1 MFHDFFYQPLL
12 NILIFLYQEVS
23 FYDFGIAII
32 LLTFLVRIVL
42 FPLFYKSSKSQT
54 IIQRLQPALKKIQ
67 HDHKGN
73 REKLAQATMELY
85 KKNKVNPFSGILL
98 LIVQLPILFALFKL
112 FRDLSDLPLNDLYG
126 FVSRPEYLNPQFLH
140 LIDLGKSN
148 IFIVILAAI
157 AQYFQG
163 NLTSPKIEK
172 GKELTPAE
180 KIGRQMILF
189 GPFITVV
196 FLISLPSALG
206 FYWLATSVF
215 SVIQQLYINKK
226 IKIDNKKDGEF
237 EGNN

>member
-1 MFHDFFYQPLL
+1 MFNDFFYQPLL
-12 NILIFLYQEVS
+12 NTLIFLYQTVS

-32 LLTFLVRIVL
+32 LLTLLVRIVL
-42 FPLFYKSSKSQT
+42 FPLFYKGSKSQT

-98 LIVQLPILFALFKL
+98 LVVQLPILFALFKL
-112 FRDLSDLPLNDLYG
+112 FQSLSNLPLDNLYS

-163 NLTSPKIEK
+163 HLALPKIEK
-172 GKELTPAE
+172 GKELAPAE
-180 KIGRQMILF
+180 KISRQMVLF

-206 FYWLATSVF
+206 LYWFATSVF

-226 IKIDNKKDGEF
+226 IKMDNKKDGES